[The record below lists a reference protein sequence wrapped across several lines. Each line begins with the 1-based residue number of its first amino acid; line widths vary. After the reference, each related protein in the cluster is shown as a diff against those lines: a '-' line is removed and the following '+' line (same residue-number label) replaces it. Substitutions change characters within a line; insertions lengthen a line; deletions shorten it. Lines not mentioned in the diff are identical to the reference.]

1 MTDKICFK
9 CKLKIFD
16 GEHYFAFVEFNDS
29 KMINTN
35 YAHKKCWDEI
45 KQGLSVGKQ
54 ASGMLK
60 GMNRFLI
67 KQGIIPEKEEEYQIT

>member
-1 MTDKICFK
+1 
-9 CKLKIFD
+9 
-16 GEHYFAFVEFNDS
+16 
-29 KMINTN
+29 MINTN